1 MRRVLCLC
9 LLLFF
14 TCASSAYARDVN
26 DGNSS
31 WNGGLVQ
38 TALGD
43 QPEFP
48 FVDLEKADGVSWG
61 NEDESQINQYGW
73 PSDPGA
79 MGSPACGTAGKRGSL
94 ARAIRKHRSVPALSR
109 WIGSV
114 APRSL

>member
-14 TCASSAYARDVN
+14 TCVSSAYARDVN
-26 DGNSS
+26 DGNSN

-73 PSDPGA
+73 PSNPGA
-79 MGSPACGTAGKRGSL
+79 MAVPPAAPREKRGSL
-94 ARAIRKHRSVPALSR
+94 GRAIQKHRSVPALSR

-114 APRSL
+114 ARRSL